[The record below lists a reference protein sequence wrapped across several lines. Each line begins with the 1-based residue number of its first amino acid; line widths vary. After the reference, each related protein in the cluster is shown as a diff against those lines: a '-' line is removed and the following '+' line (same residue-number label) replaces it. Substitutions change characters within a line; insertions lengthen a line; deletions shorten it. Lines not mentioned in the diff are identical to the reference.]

1 MPWTKKDVARHNK
14 SIKTPVAKAKWAKI
28 VNAIAKQSDDEGK
41 AIRIANVMAKKK
53 AKK

>member
-1 MPWTKKDVARHNK
+1 MPWTKKDVARHTK
-14 SIKTPVAKAKWAKI
+14 SVKTSAAKAKWAK
-28 VNAIAKQSDDEGK
+28 VANAIAKQSGDEGK